1 MAANS
6 VAIPK
11 TDTLKYQ
18 LPEAVRQR
26 LVQETSERPAACIS
40 PRRLAV
46 VERQRLR
53 FIAEYGSDDGN
64 LLLQKTD

>member
-11 TDTLKYQ
+11 TETHKYQ

-26 LVQETSERPAACIS
+26 LVQESSDRPTACIS

-53 FIAEYGSDDGN
+53 FIAHNGSDDCS
-64 LLLQKTD
+64 TEI